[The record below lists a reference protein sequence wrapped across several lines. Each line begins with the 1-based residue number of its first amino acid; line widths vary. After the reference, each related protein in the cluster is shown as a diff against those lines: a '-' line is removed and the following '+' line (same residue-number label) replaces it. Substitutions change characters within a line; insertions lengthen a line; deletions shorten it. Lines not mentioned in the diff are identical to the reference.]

1 VTKAKVA
8 PRRPSVTEVVEAD
21 VEEVLRGR
29 AWAPILIVAVV
40 IGAVLGTGLLVD
52 KALEPPVPSAL
63 AGCQTSTQIAP
74 HEFIGPQP
82 ICISPL
88 NTYQATV
95 NTTQGPIVI
104 QLHPEIAPV
113 TVNNFIVLAI
123 HGYYNGLAFWK
134 SETWVIQGGDPL
146 GNGRGG
152 PGYTL
157 RDEPNT
163 DPWGLGA
170 VGMARVPGG
179 PINGSQFFIEKAA
192 WPDTGPTAVYNR
204 FGTVISGMDKAQLIQ
219 TTDSITSITIKVSLT
234 PR

>member
-8 PRRPSVTEVVEAD
+8 PRRTSVAEVVEAD

-29 AWAPILIVAVV
+29 AWAPILVVAIV

-52 KALEPPVPSAL
+52 KALEPQVPAAL

-74 HEFIGPQP
+74 HEFLGRQP
-82 ICISPL
+82 ICISRL

-123 HGYYNGLAFWK
+123 HGYYNGLSFWD

-152 PGYTL
+152 PGYSL
-157 RDEPNT
+157 PDEPST

-179 PINGSQFFIEKAA
+179 AINGSQFFIQKSD
-192 WPDTGPTAVYNR
+192 WPSPGPTAVYNR
-204 FGTVISGMDKAQLIQ
+204 FGTVISGMDKAQLVQ

>member
-1 VTKAKVA
+1 MSKVKVA
-8 PRRPSVTEVVEAD
+8 PRRPMAAVTEEA
-21 VEEVLRGR
+21 ELPEAWRGR
-29 AWAPILIVAVV
+29 AWAPVLIVAVV

-52 KALEPPVPSAL
+52 KALEPQVPAAL

-134 SETWVIQGGDPL
+134 SEDWVIQGGDPL

-152 PGYTL
+152 PGYSL
-157 RDEPNT
+157 PDESSN
-163 DPWGLGA
+163 DPWSLGA

-179 PINGSQFFIEKAA
+179 PVNGSQFFIEKAA
-192 WPDTGPTAVYNR
+192 WPGGGPTAGYNR
-204 FGTVISGMDKAQLIQ
+204 FGTVISGLDKAQLIQ
-219 TTDSITSITIKVSLT
+219 VTDSITSITIKVSLT

>member
-1 VTKAKVA
+1 MTKAKVA
-8 PRRPSVTEVVEAD
+8 PRRPSVAEVVEAD

-29 AWAPILIVAVV
+29 AWAPILIVAIVV
-40 IGAVLGTGLLVD
+40 GAVLGAGLLVN

-63 AGCQTSTQIAP
+63 ASCQTSTQIAP
-74 HEFIGPQP
+74 HEFLGRQP

-123 HGYYNGLAFWK
+123 HGYYNGLSFWD

-157 RDEPNT
+157 PDEPNT
-163 DPWGLGA
+163 DAWDLGS

-179 PINGSQFFIEKAA
+179 RINGSQFFIEKAA
-192 WPDTGPTAVYNR
+192 WPAGGPTAVYNR
-204 FGTVISGMDKAQLIQ
+204 FGTVISGLDKAQLIQ

>member
-8 PRRPSVTEVVEAD
+8 SRRPVVADPVEPDVSEA
-21 VEEVLRGR
+21 LGRR
-29 AWAPILIVAVV
+29 AWAPILIVAIV

-52 KALEPPVPSAL
+52 KALAPQVPAAL

-82 ICISPL
+82 ICISAL

-123 HGYYNGLAFWK
+123 HGYYNGLSFWD

-152 PGYTL
+152 PGYAL

-163 DPWGLGA
+163 DPWAVGA

-179 PINGSQFFIEKAA
+179 LINGSQFFIEKAA
-192 WPDTGPTAVYNR
+192 WPDPGPTAVYNR

>member
-1 VTKAKVA
+1 MTKAKAA
-8 PRRPSVTEVVEAD
+8 PRRPVAAV
-21 VEEVLRGR
+21 VEEVELAEAWVGR
-29 AWAPILIVAVV
+29 SWAPLLAVAIV

-52 KALEPPVPSAL
+52 KALEPQVPAAL

-88 NTYQATV
+88 YTYVATV

-123 HGYYNGLAFWK
+123 HGYYNGLTFWD

-157 RDEPNT
+157 PDEPNT
-163 DPWGLGA
+163 DAWDLGS

-179 PINGSQFFIEKAA
+179 PLNGSQFFIEKAA
-192 WPDTGPTAVYNR
+192 WPGGGPTAVYNR
-204 FGTVISGMDKAQLIQ
+204 FGTVISGLDKAQLIQ